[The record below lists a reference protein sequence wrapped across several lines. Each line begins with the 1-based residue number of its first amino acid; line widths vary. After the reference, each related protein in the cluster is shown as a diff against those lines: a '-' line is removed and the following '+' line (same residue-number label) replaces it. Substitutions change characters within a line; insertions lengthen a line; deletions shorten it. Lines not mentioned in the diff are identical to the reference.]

1 VPSPLLINVPLQN
14 GRCAAFYSLLGRQIM
29 RRDAN
34 FKATNRFYCGH
45 RESVCEIFPSLVDE
59 VQVQA
64 RIQIHPCTHQFEPT
78 SFELRTDC
86 STSNLAAWPT
96 RNWSQEKEL
105 AYERPSP
112 SSSKAYHFRGRKEWQ
127 STRRQRGRAHRIDQ
141 SRRRRHSPRR

>member
-1 VPSPLLINVPLQN
+1 MKPYKTSPPDVTVLENGTVRTPDDLFPKDINALEIMNVPLQD

-45 RESVCEIFPSLVDE
+45 RENVCKIFPSLVDE

-78 SFELRTDC
+78 SFELRIDC
-86 STSNLAAWPT
+86 STRNLAVWP
-96 RNWSQEKEL
+96 RQELVAGKGIGL
-105 AYERPSP
+105 
-112 SSSKAYHFRGRKEWQ
+112 
-127 STRRQRGRAHRIDQ
+127 
-141 SRRRRHSPRR
+141 